1 MIAIASKKFRECI
14 GLNCAEINLQHLGT
28 FAFPVHY
35 CSITG
40 DPSLPSK
47 AAGDTIRKG
56 LHSKKGGGL
65 SFAQMYLGM
74 RSVHNLLRKS
84 SLRDAK
90 VSSAQIDI
98 WHIRG

>member
-56 LHSKKGGGL
+56 LRSTRAEAFLFPCCSCSTLGLGAGYERWIWGGGG
-65 SFAQMYLGM
+65 AQ
-74 RSVHNLLRKS
+74 
-84 SLRDAK
+84 
-90 VSSAQIDI
+90 
-98 WHIRG
+98 